1 MNEYKYTDEGKSH
14 LHTLN
19 GKPLI
24 GTSSAAS
31 VLAKPLTWWASG
43 LACAKF
49 GWINK
54 GNAKKGWTPKSD
66 RIKAAEIG
74 QKKVMELGV
83 DQYLNLLDSAY
94 AAHAENLKETA
105 SDGTDLHAEIEKFIK
120 FCLFVGVKNGCDAE
134 YRGNH
139 GAFFDNRI
147 QPFID
152 WTSIKVK
159 RFLWSEMHCYSER
172 LWVGGITDFGFEDND
187 GNYSVGDIKSS
198 KEAYLS
204 QFWQDAGYDIQISE
218 NGGFDRDG
226 NKVFTLDK
234 PISYYTV
241 FPFGMD
247 KPEAQYHFDV
257 EGSKLAFEAE
267 IFLYKKLNT

>member
-1 MNEYKYTDEGKSH
+1 MTNRYKFECEGKSH
-14 LHTLN
+14 LHTLD
-19 GKPLI
+19 GKPMI

-54 GNAKKGWTPKSD
+54 GNKKKGWTPKAKRLANAAMYFL
-66 RIKAAEIG
+66 RIKKMTDE
-74 QKKVMELGV
+74 E
-83 DQYLNLLDSAY
+83 YLTLLDEAY
-94 AAHAENLKETA
+94 AAHAEKLDSSAVE
-105 SDGTDLHAEIEKFIK
+105 GTDLHAEIEKYIK
-120 FCLFVGVKNGCDAE
+120 
-134 YRGNH
+134 NH
-139 GAFFDNRI
+139 MLCQKSNMKDTTVYDPKI

-152 WTSIKVK
+152 WSISKVK

-172 LWVGGITDFGFEDND
+172 LWVGGITDFGFEDKE
-187 GNYSVGDIKSS
+187 GLYSVGDIKSS

-218 NGGFDRDG
+218 NGGFDKDG

-247 KPEAQYHFDV
+247 KPEAQYHYDV
-257 EGSKLAFEAE
+257 SGSKEAFEAE
-267 IFLYKKLNT
+267 ILLYKKLN